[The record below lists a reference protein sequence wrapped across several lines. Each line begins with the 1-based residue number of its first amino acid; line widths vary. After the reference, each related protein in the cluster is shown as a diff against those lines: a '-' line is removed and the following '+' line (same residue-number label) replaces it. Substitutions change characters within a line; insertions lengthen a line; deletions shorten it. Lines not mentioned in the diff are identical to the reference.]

1 MLRFVFSIFFSLIIY
16 SQEIP
21 VDYLTPDFHFE
32 RRNEVRK
39 MMPKNSVA
47 VYFSNPVRNRANDV
61 NYHYHQDP
69 NFYYLTGL
77 KEPNSLLLIF
87 KDSQYI
93 DNIETNEILFVQ
105 ERNPSKEQWDGYRLG
120 VSGAKKKLK
129 VNHVMYNSDFKN
141 LKIDFGLFYKVLF
154 FNFHNDIRDDIRN
167 PNDLFSLI
175 EDFKDKI
182 KYSDNYSS
190 EKNSIYR
197 YIVTSTPKSTSNV
210 SQILDRISRD
220 KKNLKNDLLLN
231 QLMNAKNNSQIT
243 ESYLSIK
250 SAC

>member
-1 MLRFVFSIFFSLIIY
+1 MIRFVFSIFFSFILY
-16 SQEIP
+16 SQELP

-129 VNHVMYNSDFKN
+129 VNLIVIKAYCIFI
-141 LKIDFGLFYKVLF
+141 LK
-154 FNFHNDIRDDIRN
+154 H
-167 PNDLFSLI
+167 
-175 EDFKDKI
+175 
-182 KYSDNYSS
+182 
-190 EKNSIYR
+190 
-197 YIVTSTPKSTSNV
+197 
-210 SQILDRISRD
+210 
-220 KKNLKNDLLLN
+220 LLL
-231 QLMNAKNNSQIT
+231 A
-243 ESYLSIK
+243 
-250 SAC
+250 